1 MFSVPNPLAW
11 HQLNTKWQQQAAI
24 DEGIG
29 VRVYPGA
36 AQALFEV
43 VIGTALFFNHKRSIG
58 FVGGNSWLTL
68 QTSSFFYK
76 EAYKVQVGKPDQT
89 TDWTAWV
96 STLEADTVGVV
107 WCADHP
113 VTGEIFEGMQALDEA
128 LNKRKIY
135 SFQINHSTRWS
146 GQELAPYSVRLI
158 DAGDYFSWIEFGKR
172 FRTPPVVAQHMA
184 GIQLPDAEAALTEKR
199 LSFSENS
206 QVVSDFEN
214 KNLGGFHPFLKTE
227 LRIFDRAVIYSPL
240 VHGGLLIHE
249 LSQRFPA
256 AGALL
261 NSTNLCVDSKF
272 DYFRDWWTPVPAK
285 DVLRGLVVIGHQL
298 LALPG
303 FNDSFVES
311 VHACQTNF
319 ALKS

>member
-11 HQLNTKWQQQAAI
+11 HQLNEKWQKRASI
-24 DEGIG
+24 GEGIG
-29 VRVYPGA
+29 ARVYPGT

-58 FVGGNSWLTL
+58 FVGGNSWLSL

-76 EAYKVQVGKPDQT
+76 EAYKVQLGKPDQT

-96 STLEADTVGVV
+96 NSLEADTVGVV

-135 SFQINHSTRWS
+135 SFQINHTLRWS
-146 GQELAPYSVRLI
+146 GQELAPYSVRLME
-158 DAGDYFSWIEFGKR
+158 AGSSFSWIEFGKR
-172 FRTPPVVAQHMA
+172 FRTPPVVVHQMS
-184 GIQLPDAEAALTEKR
+184 GIQLPEEKAAA
-199 LSFSENS
+199 SENA
-206 QVVSDFEN
+206 QAVLDFEN
-214 KNLGGFHPFLKTE
+214 TNSGGFHPFLKSK

-249 LSQRFPA
+249 LSARLPA
-256 AGALL
+256 AGRLL

-272 DYFRDWWTPVPAK
+272 DYYRDWWTPVPAK

-298 LALPG
+298 LILPG
-303 FNDSFVES
+303 FNDIFMES
-311 VHACQTNF
+311 VNACQTSF
-319 ALKS
+319 ELKS